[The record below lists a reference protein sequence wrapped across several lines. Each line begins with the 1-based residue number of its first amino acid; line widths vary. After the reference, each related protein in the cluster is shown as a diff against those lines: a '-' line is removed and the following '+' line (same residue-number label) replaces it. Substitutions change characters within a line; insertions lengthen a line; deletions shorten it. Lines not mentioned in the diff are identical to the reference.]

1 MLACLLAF
9 LFSLPLCL
17 QIEHELGGV
26 IIPLHGSLS
35 AKEQKR
41 IFERVSIESA
51 SKGKPTRQDRKRK
64 IVLAT
69 NVAETSITIEECTV
83 VIDAGKHREI
93 QFDAARG
100 LAVLAECWVSKK
112 ATKSKELK

>member
-1 MLACLLAF
+1 M
-9 LFSLPLCL
+9 
-17 QIEHELGGV
+17 GGV

-41 IFERVSIESA
+41 VFERA
-51 SKGKPTRQDRKRK
+51 SFGSKSKDKERKRK

-100 LAVLAECWVSKK
+100 LAVLAECWVREK
-112 ATKSKELK
+112 AERNRRNK

>member
-1 MLACLLAF
+1 M
-9 LFSLPLCL
+9 
-17 QIEHELGGV
+17 

-41 IFERVSIESA
+41 VFERASFEPGSK
-51 SKGKPTRQDRKRK
+51 SKGQQQEQRKRK

-83 VIDAGKHREI
+83 VIDAGKHREM
-93 QFDAARG
+93 QFDATRG
-100 LAVLAECWVSKK
+100 LAVLAECWVRKRLSID
-112 ATKSKELK
+112 